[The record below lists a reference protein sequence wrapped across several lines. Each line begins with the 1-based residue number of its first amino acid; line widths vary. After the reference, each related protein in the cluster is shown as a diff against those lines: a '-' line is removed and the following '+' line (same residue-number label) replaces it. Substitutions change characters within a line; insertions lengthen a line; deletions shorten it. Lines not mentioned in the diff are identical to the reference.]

1 MWPGHIQRFD
11 DDTDDDDDDT
21 DDDEGDDDP
30 NIQRFKAFYLFLKIR
45 SSDSLQTFVN
55 PIYTIE
61 LNWTLLK
68 LRLNIHGQKYKYHK
82 ASARFPVLLS
92 NNRCQ
97 GCNCL
102 WCANWFNVKFYL
114 VVHFHH

>member
-11 DDTDDDDDDT
+11 NDD
-21 DDDEGDDDP
+21 GDGVVMMVTLMMMKVMR
-30 NIQRFKAFYLFLKIR
+30 IYISIGFYLFLKIR

-68 LRLNIHGQKYKYHK
+68 LRLNKDGQKYEHHK

-92 NNRCQ
+92 NYRCQ
-97 GCNCL
+97 GCNCNCQIL
-102 WCANWFNVKFYL
+102 FGVTFSSL
-114 VVHFHH
+114 FSE